1 MSIADG
7 SKYDRSL
14 PQRAMVEALR
24 ASALARSVDNRAAGH
39 EKVCAERYRWI
50 LLWIKAT
57 AGIVGISAIGVIAA
71 MWQIIVKLSHLG

>member
-1 MSIADG
+1 MSVADE
-7 SKYDRSL
+7 SKYNRSL

-24 ASALARSVDNRAAGH
+24 ASTLARSANNRVANH
-39 EKVCAERYRWI
+39 EAVCAERYRWI

-71 MWQIIVKLSHLG
+71 MWQIIIKLSRLG

>member
-24 ASALARSVDNRAAGH
+24 ASTLARSANNRVANH
-39 EKVCAERYRWI
+39 EAVCAERYRW
-50 LLWIKAT
+50 LMLWVKST
-57 AGIVGISAIGVIAA
+57 AIVVAASTVSLIAA
-71 MWQIIVKLSHLG
+71 MWQIIIKLSHLG